1 MDINEDLKDVITEL
15 TNIGVG
21 DAASVL
27 NEMVESHVTLQ
38 APMLVILTPQE
49 LEARLQN
56 DIGEDISLVQMHFNG
71 GMNGVANLLF
81 PIESGKKLT
90 NLLSEGFEE
99 EDYNSLKAGT
109 LTEVGNIIL
118 NSVLASFSNAL
129 SEHLD
134 YQLPEFSDLH
144 VKQFIKNELFQ
155 GNDVSFLCEVNFAV
169 QSASIEG
176 HVVLVFDIDSLQA
189 MNGKLPDLLM

>member
-1 MDINEDLKDVITEL
+1 MNITEDLQDLITEL
-15 TNIGVG
+15 TNIGIG

-38 APMLVILTPQE
+38 APMLIMLTSDK
-49 LEARLQN
+49 LEQRLI
-56 DIGEDISLVQMHFNG
+56 DDLGDDLSVVQMHFNG
-71 GMNGVANLLF
+71 GMNGAANLLF

-118 NSVLASFSNAL
+118 NSVLAAFSNAL
-129 SEHLD
+129 KEHLD
-134 YQLPEFSDLH
+134 YHIPEFYDIPVQH
-144 VKQFIKNELFQ
+144 FIQNELFQ
-155 GNDVSFLCEVNFAV
+155 SHDMSFLCEVNFAV
-169 QSASIEG
+169 ESAFIEG
-176 HVVLVFDIDSLQA
+176 HVVLVFDIESLIQ
-189 MNGKLPDLLM
+189 MNDRIAEIEV

>member
-1 MDINEDLKDVITEL
+1 MEINEDLKDVITEL

-38 APMLVILTPQE
+38 APLLVILTPEE
-49 LEARLQN
+49 LEERLQN
-56 DIGEDISLVQMHFNG
+56 DIGEDIALVQMNFNG
-71 GMNGVANLLF
+71 GMTGVANLLF

-90 NLLSEGFEE
+90 NILSEGFEE

-144 VKQFIKNELFQ
+144 VTQFIKNELFQ

-189 MNGKLPDLLM
+189 MNGKLPELLM

>member
-15 TNIGVG
+15 TNMGVG

-38 APMLVILTPQE
+38 APMLVILKPEE

-134 YQLPEFSDLH
+134 YHLPEFSDLH
-144 VKQFIKNELFQ
+144 VTQFIKNELFQ

-176 HVVLVFDIDSLQA
+176 HVVLVFDIESLQA
-189 MNGKLPDLLM
+189 MNGKLPDLLL